1 MVDNSSELLQSSSSR
16 SEAEDIDR
24 LKLELDFISNVRK
37 QEEELLYMVARG
49 ARQDSLL
56 SALVDN
62 FKRFFPRVRP
72 CLLWCD
78 KDLAHWRVENHKEWS
93 NIVCNTI
100 GEVDNIPQAL
110 LTFAASPSRPFV
122 RVDNISSQSD
132 WFDWHKFLTEEGI
145 AGCWMHS
152 VQDHDGNWLTVA
164 LFFDHETLS
173 ENITEFMVEQSL
185 KGMGKW
191 IKAGFERKNADRKL
205 LISEHYDEQTGLLR
219 DAMFD
224 TSLELILKDARRN
237 FQRLAV
243 ICVKL
248 HGPVFT
254 ECLRSLSSALQE
266 TLRDNDLISR
276 YSENVFLM
284 GVRIGHL
291 DDAEIIAKKIYR
303 ALSNEAFRRDNSLR
317 GNVGIGVAFYP
328 EQSNLEALYIAA
340 NAAAD
345 KVDQPVGYRIEYHG
359 RFLKTMDDAYDL

>member
-1 MVDNSSELLQSSSSR
+1 MVDNSPELLHSTSSR
-16 SEAEDIDR
+16 SEAEDIHR
-24 LKLELDFISNVRK
+24 LKLELDFLSNVRR

-49 ARQDSLL
+49 ARQDSML
-56 SALVDN
+56 SFLVEK
-62 FKRFFPRVRP
+62 FKQFFPRVRP

-78 KDLAHWRVENHKEWS
+78 KDLAHWRIENHKEWS
-93 NIVCNTI
+93 NSVCNTI
-100 GEVDNIPQAL
+100 GEVISVPQAL

-122 RVDNISSQSD
+122 RIDNLSSQSD
-132 WFDWHKFLTEEGI
+132 WIDWHQFLSNEGI
-145 AGCWMHS
+145 SGCWMHS

-243 ICVKL
+243 LCVKL
-248 HGPVFT
+248 HGPV
-254 ECLRSLSSALQE
+254 LSENLKTLSTVLQE

-276 YSENVFLM
+276 YSDNVFLT

-291 DDAEIIAKKIYR
+291 DDAEIIANKIYK
-303 ALSNEAFRRDNSLR
+303 ALSSEAFRKDSSFR

-328 EQSNLEALYIAA
+328 EQSTLDALYIAA
-340 NAAAD
+340 HAAAD
-345 KVDQPVGYRIEYHG
+345 QVDQPVGYRIEYHG